1 MLRRLEEL
9 CNLNGVSGDEGRVRR
24 YIKNIAKDYA
34 DDVWVDTMGNLYAHK
49 RGEGKKVVVAAHMD
63 EVGMIIWGAMEN
75 GLLIYQ

>member
-49 RGEGKKVVVAAHMD
+49 REKGRMSWSPPTWMKWE
-63 EVGMIIWGAMEN
+63 
-75 GLLIYQ
+75 